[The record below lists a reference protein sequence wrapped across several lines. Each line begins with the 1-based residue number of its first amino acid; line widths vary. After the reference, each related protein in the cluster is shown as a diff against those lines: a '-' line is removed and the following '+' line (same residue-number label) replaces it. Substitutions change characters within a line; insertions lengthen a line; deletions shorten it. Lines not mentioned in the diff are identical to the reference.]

1 MLLYADLHIHSCLSP
16 CADELMTPNNIA
28 NMALIKGLDIIA
40 VTDHNTC
47 AQLPAV
53 AGAAKRAGVTLV
65 PGMELETQEEVHT
78 LAYFPSVEAACAFSR
93 EIYRLLPDIKC
104 NTHFFGEQTLLDEND
119 EPVGCEEKLLLSPV
133 PISLERGFAMLRDFG
148 GAGVPAHIDRP
159 GHGMIPMLGFINPHL
174 GVRCVEISPRGAA
187 SGFAEFDPSL
197 RLLSSSDAHR
207 LEDILERVQA
217 LELKQ
222 NSAEAVIAYARGN

>member
-78 LAYFPSVEAACAFSR
+78 LAYFPSVEAACAFPAR
-93 EIYRLLPDIKC
+93 Y
-104 NTHFFGEQTLLDEND
+104 T
-119 EPVGCEEKLLLSPV
+119 GCC
-133 PISLERGFAMLRDFG
+133 PI
-148 GAGVPAHIDRP
+148 
-159 GHGMIPMLGFINPHL
+159 
-174 GVRCVEISPRGAA
+174 
-187 SGFAEFDPSL
+187 
-197 RLLSSSDAHR
+197 
-207 LEDILERVQA
+207 
-217 LELKQ
+217 
-222 NSAEAVIAYARGN
+222 